1 MYVISLYLSRYV
13 SWCNA
18 VSETTPRWKINL
30 AGLLFFVV
38 AVVLISFA
46 PAEISLP
53 VVFLG
58 GAPASLF
65 FDLDRR
71 LRRKKAREMR
81 AATAQLRKTQSL
93 LKGFKR

>member
-30 AGLLFFVV
+30 AGLLFFAV
-38 AVVLISFA
+38 AVGLITWA
-46 PAEISLP
+46 PKAVSLP
-53 VVFLG
+53 VVIL
-58 GAPASLF
+58 ASIPVSLF

-71 LRRKKAREMR
+71 ARLKRARKVSES
-81 AATAQLRKTQSL
+81 TAQLRKTQSL